1 MTAEFNFLSETFSE
15 KEAAEAIG
23 LKPLT
28 LRNYRLHGIGPR
40 FVKVSAKSIRY
51 WPADLKAWLDARTQT
66 PKPMRASLGDT
77 K

>member
-28 LRNYRLHGIGPR
+28 LRNYRLHGVGPR
-40 FVKVSAKSIRY
+40 FIKVSAKSIRY
-51 WPADLKAWLDARTQT
+51 WPSDLKAWLDTRTQT
-66 PKPMRASLGDT
+66 PKRMRACLEDS